1 MIGGGAFG
9 FFTVRGLACVEVV
22 IVFEAAVVTCDD
34 VLGLGTGVELDEAT
48 VGGGGTGVE
57 MMGRGGAGVLTRLDG
72 GPGMGVMGVFLI
84 GSLIAG
90 LNMTGV

>member
-9 FFTVRGLACVEVV
+9 FFTVRGLACVEV
-22 IVFEAAVVTCDD
+22 IVFEVAVVACDD
-34 VLGLGTGVELDEAT
+34 VLGLGIGVELDEAT

-57 MMGRGGAGVLTRLDG
+57 MMGRGGAGGLTRLDG